1 VSGGPDERPTVRAP
15 SPPSSSTSAGPT
27 VDAASASPAGEL
39 HVLERAVPPESG
51 INDSLVVGLS
61 IAAAILGLVFGITLT
76 LDGPL
81 PLYGGALA
89 GGLLCLAYAVRRYFT
104 GRFPDV
110 TAIEPRLQF
119 AEADDEADPVTAEDL
134 AGVRPVVGRRP
145 VLKWTLVGGAATFGA
160 GLAAPIATLGPTPGR
175 SLAATAWEAGTRLVT
190 TDGEYLRP
198 EDLAVGGV
206 TTVWPEGAI
215 NQESSATLLLRLSA
229 EPIPPTVLEWV
240 VGDGVLCY
248 SKICTHAG
256 CPVAL
261 YREQDNALFCPCHQ
275 STFDVTRGAIP
286 TFGPAARA
294 LPQLPLAVDE
304 EGFLIA
310 TGDFPAPVGPAYD

>member
-1 VSGGPDERPTVRAP
+1 VSAGPDERPTVRAP
-15 SPPSSSTSAGPT
+15 SPPSSSTGSGSAI
-27 VDAASASPAGEL
+27 DAASVSPAGEL

-190 TDGEYLRP
+190 TEGEYLRP